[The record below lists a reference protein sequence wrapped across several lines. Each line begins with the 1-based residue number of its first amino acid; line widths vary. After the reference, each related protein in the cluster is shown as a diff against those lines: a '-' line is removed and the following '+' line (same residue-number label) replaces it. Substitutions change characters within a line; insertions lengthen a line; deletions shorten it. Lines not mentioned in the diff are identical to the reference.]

1 MHVVIELISSS
12 QVPLLNPSCT
22 FPFTIMHLVF
32 LSCAISAA
40 FAATST
46 SLICIFVLS
55 NTSSGGSLLGYKNK
69 FFGTSPLVKIEAEIS
84 AGSNSGDVHD
94 AKRHLISSGKR
105 EKELEIVGEKAD
117 VSGSGFNPSKELD
130 FAIIGWPKTGKDKV
144 SLWFSCLAGDSMP
157 HLCFFVLF

>member
-55 NTSSGGSLLGYKNK
+55 NTSSGGSLLGYKNNV
-69 FFGTSPLVKIEAEIS
+69 FGTSPLVKTEAEIS
-84 AGSNSGDVHD
+84 AGSSSGDENDV
-94 AKRHLISSGKR
+94 KRHLISVKR

-117 VSGSGFNPSKELD
+117 VPGSGFNPSKELD
-130 FAIIGWPKTGKDKV
+130 FAIIGWPKTGKDKISYPFLY
-144 SLWFSCLAGDSMP
+144 SLSFC
-157 HLCFFVLF
+157 